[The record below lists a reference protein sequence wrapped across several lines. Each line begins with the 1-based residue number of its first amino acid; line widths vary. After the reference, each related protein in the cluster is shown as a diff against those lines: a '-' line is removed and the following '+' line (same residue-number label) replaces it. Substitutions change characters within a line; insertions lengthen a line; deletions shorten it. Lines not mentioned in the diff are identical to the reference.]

1 MIEVYDSIRCKSLQL
16 PQ

>member
-1 MIEVYDSIRCKSLQL
+1 MIEVYDSIRCTNLQL